1 MAESPIDKYVRTCS
15 PQESCWRSVVL
26 FGKNTASYKFAL
38 AQSLLRLAQQG
49 KSSVALED
57 LALPYARHICSHAKT
72 APRQSTNRTN
82 KFLQACAGFNEGS
95 VSESQLV
102 DATVR
107 NGFNYVLDAF
117 HNVNGAPVPVTFFQK
132 DFSSGSKRLV
142 LTDEAFKL
150 AASPQAA
157 SILQETESRWNL
169 VETAWEQGIS
179 ASLLRVSYDEAGQ
192 ELIAESG
199 TRRKPVADEEGV
211 AYARTVKWGQ
221 AAKRDALPASSK
233 NSLGGIQTIFSVS
246 DDVMADLR
254 AAAKDKPAAEHD
266 DAEDEAA
273 DDDARAATYDNGI
286 ELIKDRVNQL
296 EWEDME
302 RLVAGLLKAM
312 GYCAR
317 VMPKGPDGGRDV
329 VASPDALGLESPR
342 IVAEV
347 KHRKGAMGAPAV
359 RSFIGGLRA
368 GDRGLYVSTGGFTK
382 EARYE
387 ADRATVPVR
396 LLNLDDFVRYYVEV
410 YDKAD
415 DETRSIL
422 PLTRIWWPA

>member
-1 MAESPIDKYVRTCS
+1 MGAWMIRAGRGGVYAADWLERGLIGIGWD
-15 PQESCWRSVVL
+15 
-26 FGKNTASYKFAL
+26 FDGADIASMTRDQIKA
-38 AQSLLRLAQQG
+38 A
-49 KSSVALED
+49 
-57 LALPYARHICSHAKT
+57 YASAH
-72 APRQSTNRTN
+72 P
-82 KFLQACAGFNEGS
+82 
-95 VSESQLV
+95 
-102 DATVR
+102 
-107 NGFNYVLDAF
+107 
-117 HNVNGAPVPVTFFQK
+117 
-132 DFSSGSKRLV
+132 
-142 LTDEAFKL
+142 
-150 AASPQAA
+150 
-157 SILQETESRWNL
+157 
-169 VETAWEQGIS
+169 S
-179 ASLLRVSYDEAGQ
+179 ASKGKVAAGAGQ
-192 ELIAESG
+192 VYRFAHDMGKGSTVVMYDPD
-199 TRRKPVADEEGV
+199 TRLYHIGVIDGPCQPAADEEGV

-246 DDVMADLR
+246 DEVLADLR

-347 KHRKGAMGAPAV
+347 KHRRGAMGAPAV
-359 RSFIGGLRA
+359 RSFIGGLRT